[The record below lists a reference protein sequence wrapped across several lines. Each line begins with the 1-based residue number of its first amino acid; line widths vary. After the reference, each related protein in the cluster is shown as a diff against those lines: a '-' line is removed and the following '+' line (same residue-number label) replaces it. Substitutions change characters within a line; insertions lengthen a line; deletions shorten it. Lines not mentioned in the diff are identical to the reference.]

1 MNVLKAIIV
10 EKPLETATQML
21 ESIIKVPRPTRI
33 ESSYVANAILDNL
46 FYFMFSF
53 LLKSWRLSLSKSH
66 HNVKNDLFIPTW

>member
-10 EKPLETATQML
+10 EKPLETATQIL
-21 ESIIKVPRPTRI
+21 ESIIKVSRPTRI

-53 LLKSWRLSLSKSH
+53 LLKS
-66 HNVKNDLFIPTW
+66 